1 MKTIMEDES
10 QQFEVVF
17 RSPIRKECV
26 DRALVLHVAGIRYTQ
41 AHEAGDF
48 MLVVTAESA
57 ARSRVELQA
66 YDLENPAVPARAPV
80 VVRRANGWAGV
91 VAYVVLLVVVFA
103 LDRNRLFDLD
113 WHLAG
118 RTDALLIR
126 HGQWWRAVTALSL
139 HADLAHLFGNIA
151 IGGLIGLFAGQL
163 LGSGLAWFTIF
174 VGGIGGNLL
183 NAWIRPGTHFS
194 VGASTAVFAALGL
207 VAAYAWRM
215 RYDDSQLKLQ
225 RWAPLIA
232 AVILLGYLGAGG
244 ERTDV
249 GAHVAGFGVGVV
261 LGAMLGSAGER
272 IHIARTGQLVLGVSA
287 TALLAIAWLLAL

>member
-1 MKTIMEDES
+1 MRTIMEDGP

-17 RSPIRKECV
+17 RSPIRKDCV

-41 AHEAGDF
+41 VHEAGEF
-48 MLVVTAESA
+48 MLVVTVESA
-57 ARSRVELQA
+57 ARSRAELQE
-66 YDLENPAVPARAPV
+66 YDLENPPSPKRAPMI
-80 VVRRANGWAGV
+80 VRRANGWAGV

-103 LDRNRLFDLD
+103 FDRNRFFDLD
-113 WHLAG
+113 WHSAG
-118 RTDALLIR
+118 RTDAILMR
-126 HGQWWRAVTALSL
+126 QGQWWRAVTALSL

-174 VGGIGGNLL
+174 VGGIGGNML

-207 VAAYAWRM
+207 IAAYSWRI
-215 RYDDSQLKLQ
+215 RYHDSQLKFQ

-249 GAHVAGFGVGVV
+249 GAHVAGFGVGIV
-261 LGAMLGSAGER
+261 LGAILGIAGDR
-272 IHIARTGQLVLGVSA
+272 IHVARTGQLILGICAVAVMA
-287 TALLAIAWLLAL
+287 TAWLLAL